1 MSSVEAMVWVDS
13 EAMAAGFGRPEM
25 ERQLQVAPAGRRVA
39 VAPVGSESAMEASA
53 KLKRVIKGLISIWKK
68 LPVKVFAL
76 VVYKVLTY

>member
-39 VAPVGSESAMEASA
+39 LAPVGSESAMEASA
-53 KLKRVIKGLISIWKK
+53 KLKG
-68 LPVKVFAL
+68 
-76 VVYKVLTY
+76 